1 MSMAEARVSQQT
13 GKQDTSQS
21 MLKWVWCSLLLG
33 GLLGLAFLP
42 LDLQVDGRL
51 SLITFIVAIYC
62 WTATSLPTSWVAV
75 AALLFLVMSGATN
88 QNALF
93 SSLSSDVIWL
103 MIGAFMIGAAMQKT
117 GLAARVTLLLTSRAK
132 TVPGLFLLLTLV
144 IQFLTLLI
152 PSTSGRASVLI
163 PIFRDLSEEVQHE
176 KVTKGLSLL
185 IPTIILIA
193 TSSTLLGASSHF
205 IVNNYLRSL
214 GEEEISF
221 LTWMVWGAP
230 FALVA
235 SICACT
241 VIIARYLDREARG
254 ISLSP
259 KQMAPAGELTQQE
272 SITSMVLGAMVL
284 LWTTESIHGIDM
296 VTVTIYGALLL
307 TAPKVGSLPWKEGI
321 QSVPW
326 NLILFV
332 AAAIALGDSLTETG
346 AADWLVG
353 NLLAITK
360 SFLFQSEFM
369 TLLLVTVI
377 CLSAHL
383 YLPSHTTRAII
394 FTPPLL
400 SLGLAEGIDVVSMS
414 FLMMVGMNYCLTF
427 PVSSKA
433 LMIYFDENKS
443 FRGDDLRRLSQVMSI
458 IYLGL
463 MILFYYTYWEW
474 TGLTL

>member
-1 MSMAEARVSQQT
+1 
-13 GKQDTSQS
+13 
-21 MLKWVWCSLLLG
+21 
-33 GLLGLAFLP
+33 
-42 LDLQVDGRL
+42 
-51 SLITFIVAIYC
+51 
-62 WTATSLPTSWVAV
+62 
-75 AALLFLVMSGATN
+75 
-88 QNALF
+88 
-93 SSLSSDVIWL
+93 
-103 MIGAFMIGAAMQKT
+103 
-117 GLAARVTLLLTSRAK
+117 
-132 TVPGLFLLLTLV
+132 
-144 IQFLTLLI
+144 
-152 PSTSGRASVLI
+152 
-163 PIFRDLSEEVQHE
+163 
-176 KVTKGLSLL
+176 
-185 IPTIILIA
+185 
-193 TSSTLLGASSHF
+193 
-205 IVNNYLRSL
+205 RSL

-400 SLGLAEGIDVVSMS
+400 SLGLAEG
-414 FLMMVGMNYCLTF
+414 
-427 PVSSKA
+427 
-433 LMIYFDENKS
+433 
-443 FRGDDLRRLSQVMSI
+443 
-458 IYLGL
+458 
-463 MILFYYTYWEW
+463 
-474 TGLTL
+474 